1 MMDKRSALLIALL
14 CCFFLVKPSAARVSV
29 NVPIGHWAYSAVD
42 KLTGLGLIQINMGT
56 TKPWTRM
63 EGARLT
69 LEAKHK
75 LQDAL
80 SETDKNES
88 TSKGRWDI
96 IRAIVARLEHEFRAE
111 LDELTRDAETST
123 YIKPIEDVYVHYLY
137 GENDVDIE
145 NDKGQELAKDS
156 NVRAGFSTHGLV
168 FSHFGYYLNPEYRYS
183 EGQFGGDDDRI
194 DLLEGYGKVE
204 WFNMEVEAGRDS
216 LWWGPGRHGS
226 LILTDNAQ
234 PFDLVK
240 FSNPRPVVLPW
251 LFRYLGLFKVVAF
264 WTELEK
270 NRVIPEAELMGYR
283 FHFKPFPLLDI
294 GVSRTIMLG
303 GEGGAKGAADLSLS
317 DWAKVLSGKNISGD
331 LNTNQI
337 GGLDFEFLIP
347 DVNRWVPVM
356 QSISLWGEWYG
367 EDEAGGLPSKE
378 GYVAGLKFSDL
389 LLTGRTDLIL
399 EYADNVISGRP
410 GLWYS
415 HGIYQTGY
423 RYEGEIMGH
432 NMGGDAREYYLR
444 LEHCLSP
451 DFSLGL
457 DYNGQE
463 RGVEADTQE
472 DRDRIDVDLTYQGLD
487 GVLVRAGYR
496 YEAIDNVGQIQG
508 DDETNNILWL
518 SLDYSF

>member
-1 MMDKRSALLIALL
+1 
-14 CCFFLVKPSAARVSV
+14 V
-29 NVPIGHWAYSAVD
+29 
-42 KLTGLGLIQINMGT
+42 
-56 TKPWTRM
+56 
-63 EGARLT
+63 
-69 LEAKHK
+69 
-75 LQDAL
+75 
-80 SETDKNES
+80 
-88 TSKGRWDI
+88 
-96 IRAIVARLEHEFRAE
+96 
-111 LDELTRDAETST
+111 
-123 YIKPIEDVYVHYLY
+123 
-137 GENDVDIE
+137 
-145 NDKGQELAKDS
+145 
-156 NVRAGFSTHGLV
+156 GFSTHGLV

-183 EGQFGGDDDRI
+183 EGQFGSDDDRI

-204 WFNMEVEAGRDS
+204 WFNMELEAGRDS

-270 NRVIPEAELMGYR
+270 NRAIPEAELMGYR

-303 GEGGAKGAADLSLS
+303 GKGGAKGAADLSLS

-347 DVNRWVPVM
+347 DVKRWVPMM

-378 GYVAGLKFSDL
+378 GYVAGLKFADL

-423 RYEGEIMGH
+423 RYEGEIIGH
-432 NMGGDAREYYLR
+432 NMGGDARDYFLR

-451 DFSLGL
+451 DLSLGL
-457 DYNGQE
+457 DYNDQE
-463 RGVEADTQE
+463 RGVEADTRE

-487 GVLVRAGYR
+487 GFLVRAGYR

>member
-1 MMDKRSALLIALL
+1 MTYNRSGFLIALL
-14 CCFFLVKPSAARVSV
+14 CSFFLVPTAAARVSV
-29 NVPIGHWAYSAVD
+29 NVPIGHWAYNAVD
-42 KLTGLGLIQINMGT
+42 KLTGLGLIQINMGA

-63 EGARLT
+63 EMARLA
-69 LEAKHK
+69 LAAKHK
-75 LQDAL
+75 LEGAL
-80 SETDKNES
+80 PETDEKEP

-96 IRAIVARLEHEFRAE
+96 IRAIVGRLEHEFRAE
-111 LDELTRDAETST
+111 LDELTGGAETST

-137 GENDVDIE
+137 GDNHVDIE

-204 WFNMEVEAGRDS
+204 WFNMEFEAGRDS

-234 PFDLVK
+234 SFDLVK

-251 LFRYLGLFKVVAF
+251 FFEYLGLFKVVAF

-270 NRVIPEAELMGYR
+270 NRAIPEAELMGYR

-303 GEGGAKGAADLSLS
+303 GKGGAKGAADLSLS

-331 LNTNQI
+331 LDTNQI
-337 GGLDFEFLIP
+337 GGFDFEFLIP
-347 DVNRWVPVM
+347 HVNRWVPMM

-367 EDEAGGLPSKE
+367 EDEAGGMPSKE

-399 EYADNVISGRP
+399 EYADNAISGRP

-415 HGIYQTGY
+415 HGTYQTGY

-432 NMGGDAREYYLR
+432 NMGGDARDYFLR
-444 LEHCLSP
+444 LDHCLSP
-451 DFSLGL
+451 DLSLGL
-457 DYNGQE
+457 DYNGQQ

-472 DRDRIDVDLTYQGLD
+472 DRDRIDLDLTYQGLD
-487 GVLVRAGYR
+487 GLLLRAGYR
-496 YEAIDNVGQIQG
+496 YEAIDNLGQVQG
-508 DDETNNILWL
+508 EDETNNILWL